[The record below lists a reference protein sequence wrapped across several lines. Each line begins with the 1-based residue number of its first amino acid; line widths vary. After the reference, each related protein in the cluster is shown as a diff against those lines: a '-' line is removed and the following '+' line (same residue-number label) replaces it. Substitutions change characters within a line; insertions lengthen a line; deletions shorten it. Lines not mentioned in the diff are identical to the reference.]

1 VLLWRLLG
9 QGAKF
14 MHTSVAS
21 SRVVGILPAIS
32 KLLLIASVC
41 AVAASAQV
49 VPVPPTPQVGSSN
62 PVTAEP
68 LVSRP
73 PTKPCVVSLLSNV
86 PFENFNG
93 APLAYTPPAACPGPW
108 AKVVLTADFTVTA
121 GRQFDRSAWFY
132 LGDTNIFYGTTA
144 EPRAALSPSWHIE
157 RDLTDLTAL
166 FKTPQTGLAS
176 IGNVVDSTYTGI
188 IYASASLEFYPASFR
203 ALAPVTPDIVV
214 PVSSG
219 NGPVTL
225 NTTTDLATATL
236 NLPRNVE
243 KVYLDVISQ
252 SQIGDEFWY
261 LCVPSAVAGELETCG
276 NTAFRETEISID
288 GKPAGVA
295 PVYPWIYTGGLDPYL
310 WEPITGVQT
319 LDFKPYR
326 VDLTPFAGLLGDGSQ
341 HTVAVSVFNAN
352 GYFLSTANLL
362 VYTDH
367 GSREVSG
374 AVTSNTLSAAP
385 DPVVT
390 QNLSTDAT
398 GTTTGTIDVGSDRTF
413 SITGYVNT
421 SHGRIETTVT
431 QKVNFLSAQTFDVN
445 VNLGPELQN
454 LVQTSTVDSETTT
467 RTGFL
472 VEKTTKHISFPLT
485 LDYSFLNNPDGTYT
499 QIVSSNQQNQ
509 HTEAK
514 SLNGFPYFQA
524 NSNEQ
529 VKSQDTLQFDANF
542 NVTAPGVGSSSASY
556 RSNDSLG
563 DCYSRSLTAAN
574 QKLTSVT
581 DGKGCHEGWF

>member
-1 VLLWRLLG
+1 MSN
-9 QGAKF
+9 A
-14 MHTSVAS
+14 VAP
-21 SRVVGILPAIS
+21 SRVAGPLSAIS
-32 KLLLIASVC
+32 KLLLLSSITIA
-41 AVAASAQV
+41 AASAQV
-49 VPVPPTPQVGSSN
+49 VPTPATPQVSSSN
-62 PVTAEP
+62 PVSAEP
-68 LVSRP
+68 LVTRP
-73 PTKPCVVSLLSNV
+73 STKPCVVPLLTNT

-132 LGDTNIFYGTTA
+132 LGDANIFYGTTA

-188 IYASASLEFYPASFR
+188 IYASAALEFYPASWQ
-203 ALAPVTPDIVV
+203 APAPVTPDIVV

-225 NTTTDLATATL
+225 NTTTDQATATL

-295 PVYPWIYTGGLDPYL
+295 PVYPWIFTGGLDPYL

-319 LDFKPYR
+319 LNFKPYR
-326 VDLTPFAGLLGDGSQ
+326 VDLTPFAGVLGDGSQ
-341 HTVAVSVFNAN
+341 HTVAISVFNAN
-352 GYFLSTANLL
+352 GYFLSTANMLI
-362 VYTDH
+362 YTDH
-367 GSREVSG
+367 GRPEVTG
-374 AVTSNTLSAAP
+374 GLLSNTLSVAP
-385 DPVVT
+385 TPNVV
-390 QNLSTDAT
+390 QNLTTDSTDST
-398 GTTTGTIDVGSDRTF
+398 GTTKGTVTVGSDRTF
-413 SITGYVNT
+413 TISGYVNT
-421 SHGRIETTVT
+421 SHGRVETTVA
-431 QKVNFLSAQTFDVN
+431 QEVNFLSAQTFDVN
-445 VNLGPELQN
+445 VANGPELQN
-454 LVQTSTVDSETTT
+454 VVQTSTVDSETTT
-467 RTGFL
+467 RDGFL

-485 LDYSFLNNPDGTYT
+485 LDYAFLNNTNGTFT
-499 QIVSSNQQNQ
+499 QTVSSNQQNL

-514 SLNGFPYFQA
+514 TLNNFPIYQ
-524 NSNEQ
+524 SNTQEQ
-529 VKSQDTLQFDANF
+529 VASKDTIQFDANF
-542 NVTAPGVGSSSASY
+542 NLTAAGVGNSSASY
-556 RSNDSLG
+556 TSKDSTG

-574 QKLTSVT
+574 QKLTSIT
-581 DGKGCHEGWF
+581 DGKGCHDHDHWF

>member
-1 VLLWRLLG
+1 MQKATSPSRDVVRLPAIL
-9 QGAKF
+9 KF
-14 MHTSVAS
+14 LFLATIAIGTSVA
-21 SRVVGILPAIS
+21 
-32 KLLLIASVC
+32 
-41 AVAASAQV
+41 QV
-49 VPVPPTPQVGSSN
+49 VTVPTTPQVGSSN
-62 PVTAEP
+62 PATAEP
-68 LVSRP
+68 LVPRP
-73 PTKPCVVSLLSNV
+73 ATKPCVVPLLANAA
-86 PFENFNG
+86 FENFNG
-93 APLAYTPPAACPGPW
+93 APLTYTPPAACPGPW

-157 RDLTDLTAL
+157 RDVTDLTAL

-188 IYASASLEFYPASFR
+188 IYASSALEFYPASWQ
-203 ALAPVTPDIVV
+203 APAPVTPDIVV

-225 NTTTDLATATL
+225 NTTTDQATATL

-261 LCVPSAVAGELETCG
+261 LCVPSAVASELETCG

-295 PVYPWIYTGGLDPYL
+295 PVYPWIFTGGLDPYL

-326 VDLTPFAGLLGDGSQ
+326 VDLTPFAGLLADGSQ
-341 HTVAVSVFNAN
+341 HTVAISVFNAN
-352 GYFLSTANLL
+352 SYFLSTANML

-367 GSREVSG
+367 GSHEVSG
-374 AVTSNTLSAAP
+374 GVISNTLSATP
-385 DPVVT
+385 NPEII
-390 QNLSTDAT
+390 QKLSTDSN
-398 GTTTGTIDVGSDRTF
+398 GTTTGTVDVGSNRTF

-421 SHGRIETTVT
+421 SHGRVETTVAQT
-431 QKVNFLSAQTFDVN
+431 VNFLSAQTFDVN
-445 VNLGPELQN
+445 VANGPELQN

-467 RTGFL
+467 RDGFL
-472 VEKTTKHISFPLT
+472 VEKITKHISFPLT
-485 LDYSFLNNPDGTYT
+485 LDYSFLNNPDGTFT
-499 QIVSSNQQNQ
+499 QIVSSNQQNLN
-509 HTEAK
+509 TESK
-514 SLNGFPYFQA
+514 SLNGFSLYQ
-524 NSNEQ
+524 SNAQEQ
-529 VKSQDTLQFDANF
+529 VASKDTLQFDANF
-542 NVTAPGVGSSSASY
+542 NVTAPGVGNSSASY
-556 RSNDSLG
+556 STNNSLG

-581 DGKGCHEGWF
+581 DGKGCRNNHWF

>member
-1 VLLWRLLG
+1 
-9 QGAKF
+9 
-14 MHTSVAS
+14 MHKALSL
-21 SRVVGILPAIS
+21 SRVDGVLPSVS
-32 KLLLIASVC
+32 KFLLLASL
-41 AVAASAQV
+41 ALGTASAQV
-49 VPVPPTPQVGSSN
+49 VLAPPTPQVGSSN

-68 LVSRP
+68 LVPRP
-73 PTKPCVVSLLSNV
+73 STKPCVVSLLSNAA
-86 PFENFNG
+86 FENFNG
-93 APLAYTPPAACPGPW
+93 APLTYAPPAACPGPW

-132 LGDTNIFYGTTA
+132 LGNTNIFYGTTA

-166 FKTPQTGLAS
+166 FKSPQTGLAS
-176 IGNVVDSTYTGI
+176 IGNIVNSTYTGI
-188 IYASASLEFYPASFR
+188 IYASAALEFYPASWR
-203 ALAPVTPDIVV
+203 APAPVTPDVVV
-214 PVSSG
+214 PISSG

-225 NTTTDLATATL
+225 NTTTDQATATL

-261 LCVPSAVAGELETCG
+261 LCVPSAVAGELLTCG
-276 NTAFRETEISID
+276 NTAFRETEVSID

-326 VDLTPFAGLLGDGSQ
+326 VDLTPFAGLLADGTQ
-341 HTVAVSVFNAN
+341 HTVAISVYNAN
-352 GYFLSTANLL
+352 GYFLSTANML

-367 GSREVSG
+367 GSKEVTG
-374 AVTSNTLSAAP
+374 GVLSNTLTTP
-385 DPVVT
+385 NPEIV

-398 GTTTGTIDVGSDRTF
+398 GTTTGTVNVGSNRAF
-413 SITGYVNT
+413 AITGYVNT
-421 SHGRIETTVT
+421 SHGRVETTVAE
-431 QKVNFLSAQTFDVN
+431 KVNFLSAQTFDVN
-445 VNLGPELQN
+445 VANGPEIQN

-467 RTGFL
+467 RDGFF
-472 VEKTTKHISFPLT
+472 VQKTSKHISFPLT
-485 LDYSFLNNPDGTYT
+485 LDYSFVNNPNGTFT
-499 QIVSSNQQNQ
+499 QVVSSNQQNL
-509 HTEAK
+509 HTDSK
-514 SLNGFPYFQA
+514 SFNGFQYFQ
-524 NSNEQ
+524 SNTHEQ
-529 VKSQDTLQFDANF
+529 VNSQDTLQFNPDF
-542 NVTAPGVGSSSASY
+542 TVSAPGVGSSSASY

-563 DCYSRSLTAAN
+563 DCYSRSLTAAD

-581 DGKGCHEGWF
+581 DGKGCHDHDHWF

>member
-1 VLLWRLLG
+1 MHKPVSPSRAVG
-9 QGAKF
+9 TIPSVSKF
-14 MHTSVAS
+14 
-21 SRVVGILPAIS
+21 
-32 KLLLIASVC
+32 LLLASL
-41 AVAASAQV
+41 ALGTASAQV
-49 VPVPPTPQVGSSN
+49 VPAPPTPQVGSSN

-68 LVSRP
+68 LVPRP
-73 PTKPCVVSLLSNV
+73 PTKPCVVSLLSNAA
-86 PFENFNG
+86 FENFNG
-93 APLAYTPPAACPGPW
+93 APLTYAPPAACPGPW

-132 LGDTNIFYGTTA
+132 LGNTNIFYGTTA
-144 EPRAALSPSWHIE
+144 EPRAALSPSWHVE

-166 FKTPQTGLAS
+166 FKSPQTGLAS
-176 IGNVVDSTYTGI
+176 IGNIVNSTYTGI
-188 IYASASLEFYPASFR
+188 IYASAALEFYPASWR
-203 ALAPVTPDIVV
+203 APAPITPDVVV

-219 NGPVTL
+219 NSPVTL
-225 NTTTDLATATL
+225 NTTTDQATATL

-288 GKPAGVA
+288 GTPAGVA

-326 VDLTPFAGLLGDGSQ
+326 VDLTPFAGLLADGTQ
-341 HTVAVSVFNAN
+341 HTVAVSVYNAN

-367 GSREVSG
+367 GSKEVSG
-374 AVTSNTLSAAP
+374 GVTSNTLTTP
-385 DPVVT
+385 NPEIV

-398 GTTTGTIDVGSDRTF
+398 GTTTGTVNVGSNRTF

-421 SHGRIETTVT
+421 SHGRVETTVA

-445 VNLGPELQN
+445 VANGPEIQN

-467 RTGFL
+467 RDGFL
-472 VEKTTKHISFPLT
+472 VEKTSKHISFPLT
-485 LDYSFLNNPDGTYT
+485 LDYSFVNNPNGTFT
-499 QIVSSNQQNQ
+499 QVVSSNQQNL

-514 SLNGFPYFQA
+514 SLNGFSLFQS
-524 NSNEQ
+524 NSQEQ
-529 VKSQDTLQFDANF
+529 VVSKDTLQFNPDF
-542 NVTAPGVGSSSASY
+542 TVSAPGVGSSSASY

-563 DCYSRSLTAAN
+563 DCYSRSLTAAD
-574 QKLTSVT
+574 QKLTSIT
-581 DGKGCHEGWF
+581 DGKGCHDHDHWF

>member
-1 VLLWRLLG
+1 MISCSAVNPRSKVHAQSNLP
-9 QGAKF
+9 
-14 MHTSVAS
+14 
-21 SRVVGILPAIS
+21 SRVVAPLPSIFKFLFLAFLTIGT
-32 KLLLIASVC
+32 
-41 AVAASAQV
+41 ASAQV
-49 VPVPPTPQVGSSN
+49 VPAPTTPQVGSSN
-62 PVTAEP
+62 PATAEP
-68 LVSRP
+68 LVPRP
-73 PTKPCVVSLLSNV
+73 ATKPCVVPLLTNAA
-86 PFENFNG
+86 FENFNG
-93 APLAYTPPAACPGPW
+93 APLTYTPPAACPGPW

-157 RDLTDLTAL
+157 RDVTDLTAL

-176 IGNVVDSTYTGI
+176 IGNIVNSTFTGI
-188 IYASASLEFYPASFR
+188 IFASSALEFYPANFHTP
-203 ALAPVTPDIVV
+203 APITPDIVV
-214 PVSSG
+214 PVSAG

-225 NTTTDLATATL
+225 NTTADQATATL

-295 PVYPWIYTGGLDPYL
+295 PVFPWIFTGGIDPFL

-326 VDLTPFAGLLGDGSQ
+326 VDLTPFAGLLGDGAQ

-352 GYFLSTANLL
+352 GFFLSTGNIF

-367 GSREVSG
+367 GSKEVSG
-374 AVTSNTLSAAP
+374 GVLSNTLTAAP
-385 DPVVT
+385 NPEVV
-390 QNLSTDAT
+390 QNLSTDSS
-398 GTTTGTIDVGSDRTF
+398 GTTTGTVNVGSNRTF

-421 SHGRIETTVT
+421 SHGRVETTVA
-431 QKVNFLSAQTFDVN
+431 QRVNFVSAQTFN
-445 VNLGPELQN
+445 VNPVTQPEIQN

-467 RTGFL
+467 RDSFL
-472 VEKTTKHISFPLT
+472 IEKTTRHISFPSPST
-485 LDYSFLNNPDGTYT
+485 TP
-499 QIVSSNQQNQ
+499 
-509 HTEAK
+509 
-514 SLNGFPYFQA
+514 
-524 NSNEQ
+524 
-529 VKSQDTLQFDANF
+529 
-542 NVTAPGVGSSSASY
+542 
-556 RSNDSLG
+556 
-563 DCYSRSLTAAN
+563 
-574 QKLTSVT
+574 
-581 DGKGCHEGWF
+581 